1 MLSLVGAFFM
11 KYKNKNVLI
20 VGYGESGKSSQDF
33 LLNHKANVFL
43 YDDNKQVFNSL
54 KFDNKKVTILE
65 KYDEEIIKQ
74 FDLVVLSPGVS
85 KYSEII
91 KLAHF
96 NKIPVISELQ
106 LGLDNIKGKVIAV
119 TGTNGKT
126 TTVNLLEQVFN
137 YAHKKNYMV
146 GNVGNPITKFVS
158 PFRANY
164 LAEVSS
170 FQLEST
176 EMKPNIACVL
186 NVTPNHLDRHFSFSE
201 YMQTKFKIF
210 KNMTSHGTLVLNY
223 DDENLKKLQTRKVEI
238 LDNTLVIKPKIM
250 WFSVK
255 EEVDGAFLKGG
266 TIYCKQGNKITEICK
281 QSDIKLLGIHNVSNV
296 LAVICMAI
304 SAKIK
309 LNYIKKA
316 IQNFRGVEHRIE
328 FVKTVDGVD
337 YINDSKS
344 TTPQSTITA
353 INSTQKPKI
362 LILGGSSKGLNYDDF
377 VKEISGKIKF
387 AVLTGEIAPEL
398 EKSFKKTKNKNYS
411 LQKKFCDAVQK
422 AIELAECGD
431 VVLLSPATASFDEFS
446 NYEQRG
452 EVFMQIVNEL

>member
-1 MLSLVGAFFM
+1 M

-20 VGYGESGKSSQDF
+20 VGYGESGISSQEF
-33 LLNHKANVFL
+33 LLSHKANVFL
-43 YDDNKQVFNSL
+43 FDDNKQVFNNL
-54 KFDNKKVTILE
+54 KFDNKNVSILE
-65 KYDEEIIKQ
+65 RINEEIIRQ
-74 FDLVVLSPGVS
+74 FDLVILSPGVS
-85 KYSEII
+85 IYNEVI
-91 KLAHF
+91 KLAIF

-106 LGLDNIKGKVIAV
+106 LGLDNIKGKVLAI

-126 TTVNLLEQVFN
+126 TSINLLEQIFC
-137 YAHKKNYMV
+137 YAHKSNYMV

-158 PFRANY
+158 PFRSNY
-164 LAEVSS
+164 LVEVSS

-176 EMKPNIACVL
+176 EMRPNISCIL
-186 NVTPNHLDRHFSFSE
+186 NITQNHLDRHFSFKE

-210 KNMTSHGTLVLNY
+210 KNMTKYDTLVLNY
-223 DDENLKKLQTRKVEI
+223 DDENLRALQSRKVEI
-238 LDNTLVIKPKIM
+238 FDKTYTIKPKIV
-250 WFSVK
+250 WFSLK

-266 TIYCKQGNKITEICK
+266 SLFFKQKNKISEICK
-281 QSDIKLLGIHNVSNV
+281 QSEIKLLGTHNVSNV
-296 LAVICMAI
+296 LAVIAMAL
-304 SAKIK
+304 SSKIK
-309 LNYIKKA
+309 PKFIKQA
-316 IQNFRGVEHRIE
+316 IQTFRGVEHRLE
-328 FVKTVDGVD
+328 YVKTIDGVD

-377 VKEISGKIKF
+377 VRQIGHKIKL
-387 AVLTGEIAPEL
+387 AVLTGEISKEL
-398 EKSFKKTKNKNYS
+398 ENSFKKANLTNYVV
-411 LQKKFCDAVQK
+411 QKKFCDAVK
-422 AIELAECGD
+422 TAKELSNNGD